1 MEESVVT
8 KVFLP
13 IALAVI
19 MLGMGLSL
27 TTDDFKRVMI
37 YPKAAVLGMLNQ
49 LILLPIVA
57 FVYAKIFPLSPE
69 LAVGLMILA
78 ICPGGVTSNLISH
91 ISKGD
96 TALSITLTAISGV
109 ITVITIPFIL
119 SFSLEHFMAEGEKI
133 SLPIGR
139 TILQI
144 FVITIIPILMGMS
157 IRFLAESFAD
167 KMGKPV

>member
-1 MEESVVT
+1 MVGFCVVGFVEDQNSIDPTQTENQQVAMEESVVT
-8 KVFLP
+8 KIFLP

-27 TTDDFKRVMI
+27 TTDDFRRVVI
-37 YPKAAVLGMLNQ
+37 YPKATVLGMLNQ
-49 LILLPIVA
+49 LVLLPIVA

-91 ISKGD
+91 VSKGD

-109 ITVITIPFIL
+109 ITVVTIPFIL
-119 SFSLEHFMAEGEKI
+119 NFSLEHFMAEGERI
-133 SLPIGR
+133 SLPIG
-139 TILQI
+139 
-144 FVITIIPILMGMS
+144 
-157 IRFLAESFAD
+157 
-167 KMGKPV
+167 K